1 MSDQTGIGA
10 NIKRLRG
17 KLFTQQELA
26 DKATVSVDLIRK
38 LEQGQRHTARISN
51 LHKIARALDV
61 PLVRLLGKQS
71 ALPGSDGGVMAIRR
85 AITPVDDLLDAN
97 DLDGEPLTLAEAE
110 REVDYLWGQYWTG
123 KYEELGSL
131 IPITLPRIR
140 ATHRAVTANE
150 KPRAAQALA
159 RAYQAAGDTLVHFG
173 QQDGAFLA
181 IREALGAAN
190 KGEDELL
197 ASAMCVSVAWQLLVQ
212 GRYSESEGV
221 ARKAATQIE
230 PRGTVHDSQLAA
242 YGVLTITAA
251 TAAARDQKRDSANEL
266 LNVSSDLANRLG
278 YERADHQ
285 TTFGPAKV
293 AMLAVDVH
301 VVQDDFVEALDASKS
316 LPRDAALPL
325 ASRARHLADVALSH
339 LRLGHHQRA
348 MDTIFTM
355 ESLAPE
361 WIKYQSLPKQ
371 IVNELLEHERPS
383 RLRELAGR
391 IGAGVE

>member
-17 KLFTQQELA
+17 KLFTQRELA
-26 DKATVSVDLIRK
+26 DKAAVSVDLIRK

-61 PLVRLLGKQS
+61 PLVRLLGKHS

-85 AITPVDDLLDAN
+85 TITPVDDLLDPN
-97 DLDGEPLTLAEAE
+97 DLDDEPLSLAEAE

-131 IPITLPRIR
+131 IPLTLPRVR
-140 ATHRAVTANE
+140 ATHRAVAANE
-150 KPRAAQALA
+150 RARAAQALA
-159 RAYQAAGDTLVHFG
+159 RVYQVAGDTLVHFG

-181 IREALGAAN
+181 IREALTAAN
-190 KGEDELL
+190 NGEDELL

-212 GRYSESEGV
+212 GRSAESEGV
-221 ARKAATQIE
+221 ARRAAGQIE
-230 PRGTVHDSQLAA
+230 PGGTVHDSQLAV
-242 YGVLTITAA
+242 YGLLTVTAA
-251 TAAARDQKRDSANEL
+251 TAAARNQKRDSANEL
-266 LNVSSDLANRLG
+266 LDVAGEVAHRLG
-278 YERADHQ
+278 YERTDHQ

-293 AMLAVDVH
+293 SMLAVDVH
-301 VVQDDFVEALDASKS
+301 VVQDNFVEALSAAKS

-339 LRLGHHQRA
+339 LRLGHRQRA
-348 MDTIFTM
+348 TDAIFAM

-361 WIKYQSLPKQ
+361 WSKYQSLPKQ

-391 IGAGVE
+391 MGAGVD